1 MAKPPATF
9 LERLRFLGP
18 GIIFAAFSIGS
29 GELLLTPRSGALYG
43 YMLLWVP
50 VITIIFKYTFT
61 LGMSRF
67 TVARGRDIYCGFSEV
82 PGPRHWA
89 NYLVFVLFILEMIG
103 HGGIALLSGTAL
115 YALFGIDMRLGGT
128 LGVLLVA
135 ALLWG
140 GSYDFMENVVKVMS
154 VILIAGVIY
163 NVAQAELPVD
173 RVMKGLVPR
182 IPNTADG
189 LLTIMGLMGWI
200 ASGTGTLLYS
210 GWLHEKMG
218 ADGPDESTYK
228 LWMKTAKFDMGVS
241 YFLIG
246 AVSFA
251 FLVLGVYVLGGSEVG
266 FKGGRETMMAL
277 SAMLEKFPYGRQ
289 VFLVTAYFTLI
300 STIVSGVDGR
310 GRAFSSILNLIK
322 PGRFD
327 NKLIYRATIILYCSI
342 MLIVCWTGAPVKVI
356 TVIAACS
363 GVGFAIFGF
372 LLIYLDTKLARHARG
387 VPLWYIVVGL
397 GSTLFLGMA
406 LYKSYGVV
414 TNFFGA

>member
-1 MAKPPATF
+1 MPKPPATF

-18 GIIFAAFSIGS
+18 GIIFAAFSVGS

-43 YMLLWVP
+43 YTLLWVP
-50 VITIIFKYTFT
+50 LITIIFKYTFT

-67 TVARGRDIYCGFSEV
+67 TVARARDIYCGFSEV

-115 YALFGIDMRLGGT
+115 YALFGIDMRVGGT

-135 ALLWG
+135 ALLWS
-140 GSYDFMENVVKVMS
+140 GSYSFMENIVKVMS
-154 VILIAGVIY
+154 AILIAGVVY
-163 NVAQAELPVD
+163 NIAQAELPLDQVT
-173 RVMKGLVPR
+173 KGLVPR
-182 IPNTADG
+182 IPDTEDG
-189 LLTIMGLMGWI
+189 LLTVMGLMGWI

-210 GWLHEKMG
+210 SWLLEKMG
-218 ADGPDESTYK
+218 TDQPDETTYRE
-228 LWMKTAKFDMGVS
+228 WMKTAQFDMTVS

-246 AVSFA
+246 AISFA
-251 FLVLGVYVLGGSEVG
+251 FLVLGVYVLGGSEVQ
-266 FKGGRETMMAL
+266 FKGGQETMMVL
-277 SAMLEKFPYGRQ
+277 SAMLEKFPHGKQ

-322 PGRFD
+322 PGAFD
-327 NKLIYRATIILYCSI
+327 AMLIYRATIILYCGI
-342 MLIVCWTGAPVKVI
+342 MLIVCWTGAPVRVI

-363 GVGFAIFGF
+363 GVGFGLFGF
-372 LLIYLDTKLARHARG
+372 LLIYIDTGLSRHARG
-387 VPLWYIVVGL
+387 GLIWYGIVGL

-406 LYKSYGVV
+406 LYKSYGLLADLI
-414 TNFFGA
+414 G